1 MLFKKLSLDANNVA
15 IRDYYGIGVALSLR
29 TVSLSDQLN
38 VQYEFRQLMP
48 KSYFFWRMKNS
59 GNYSKV
65 SALINALLTLERV
78 VKYMFRKCKRI
89 FDILFRHDKYSIY
102 IKSEEVPFVNST
114 TYLDVNSCDQLVYS
128 HKVKNET
135 FELLQENINKFQRSF
150 NNFFD
155 AKLKLYG
162 EIQNINLIQNF
173 FGPNW
178 HPMGTAKIGLESANS
193 ICNSNLQVH
202 GIENLYLL
210 SGAVFPTGSNANPT
224 FTVLALA
231 NRLIESSVFQFSSVQ
246 DS

>member
-1 MLFKKLSLDANNVA
+1 VGNV
-15 IRDYYGIGVALSLR
+15 
-29 TVSLSDQLN
+29 
-38 VQYEFRQLMP
+38 
-48 KSYFFWRMKNS
+48 S
-59 GNYSKV
+59 GK
-65 SALINALLTLERV
+65 
-78 VKYMFRKCKRI
+78 
-89 FDILFRHDKYSIY
+89 
-102 IKSEEVPFVNST
+102 
-114 TYLDVNSCDQLVYS
+114 
-128 HKVKNET
+128 
-135 FELLQENINKFQRSF
+135 
-150 NNFFD
+150 
-155 AKLKLYG
+155 
-162 EIQNINLIQNF
+162 NLIQNF